1 MLKTATASGARR
13 CLITGGTGYAGS
25 WISRHLALRGHD
37 AIAVSRSGCAPGFS
51 CACLTADLEKESPR
65 SLTRLFADKTDLV
78 VHAAALTDASLPD
91 YPRRS
96 LLTNALGTRNIL
108 ESLRLRYK
116 DAPEETPLLIY
127 CSTIHVYGVSEGTI
141 SERTPLAPVNDYA
154 LTHLFA
160 EEYCRLFARLHALRC
175 IILRFCNGYGA
186 PVCADRTNWSL
197 LLNDLCKSAMS
208 GTLLLRSDPRTQ
220 RDFLWLGDFAAV
232 IETLMPRKDLAGRV
246 FNVSYG
252 KSLSI
257 GEVARR
263 VAKIASRL
271 SGRRIKIKTGHRDTS
286 GRVKRLRV
294 SNRALLSETGLV
306 FTDHLDEEI
315 EAILLQLEG
324 AGAAPQ

>member
-1 MLKTATASGARR
+1 MLKTAAASRARR

-25 WISRHLALRGHD
+25 WISRHLALRGHE
-37 AIAVSRSGCAPGFS
+37 AVAVSRSGWKTAPGFP
-51 CACLTADLEKESPR
+51 CACVTADLEKESPQ

-78 VHAAALTDASLPD
+78 VHAAALTDATLPD

-116 DAPEETPLLIY
+116 DAPEEAPLLIY
-127 CSTIHVYGVSEGTI
+127 CSTVHVYGRSEGKI
-141 SERTPLAPVNDYA
+141 SERTPPAPGNDYA

-160 EEYCRLFARLHALRC
+160 EEYCRMFARLHGLRC

-186 PVCADRTNWSL
+186 PAFAGGANWSL
-197 LLNDLCKSAMS
+197 LLNDLCKGAVS
-208 GTLLLRSDPRTQ
+208 GTLLLRSDPRTP

-232 IETLMPRKDLAGRV
+232 IEALMPRKDLAGRV

-263 VAKIASRL
+263 VVKIAS
-271 SGRRIKIKTGHRDTS
+271 GTS
-286 GRVKRLRV
+286 GRKIKIQSGHGGTRGRAKTLSV
-294 SNRALLSETGLV
+294 SNRALLSETGLL

-315 EAILLQLEG
+315 EAILLQLE
-324 AGAAPQ
+324 